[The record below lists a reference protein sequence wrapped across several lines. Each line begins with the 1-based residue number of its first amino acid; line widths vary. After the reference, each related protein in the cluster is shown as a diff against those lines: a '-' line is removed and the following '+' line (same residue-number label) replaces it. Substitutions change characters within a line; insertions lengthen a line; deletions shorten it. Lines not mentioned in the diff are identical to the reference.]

1 MSDLRKCLAQCAA
14 VFALSVTLT
23 VHGVGQDAPPESPN
37 ALCIQPAGDPKE
49 ATWITIPGYY
59 YLGSPTFSPD
69 GQWVAFDAYKSNAP
83 RVVSEVWIVKSDG
96 SDPRKVAIGAT
107 PRWSPDGER
116 LLFMREQRNAVE
128 QQQHGVFVV
137 ERDGTDE
144 QFICEGRWPDWSPDG
159 SQIVFSRGEP
169 DTRGG
174 TQEFSRVYIAKAD
187 GTGPELLANGDC
199 PAWSPDGQLVACSYR
214 DPAIGPPMVRIVDLK
229 SGMQRFIGYGWF
241 RPNWTPDSRSV
252 TANGV
257 LAERK
262 TGAIRLAATGGN
274 NPPAPVTE
282 VAGATSPC
290 FSADG
295 RLLVFAAPH
304 AAE

>member
-1 MSDLRKCLAQCAA
+1 MSDSRNCLLAQCA
-14 VFALSVTLT
+14 VFVALSISLGLHAAAEETRP
-23 VHGVGQDAPPESPN
+23 DSPN
-37 ALCIQPAGDPKE
+37 ALCIQPMGAPNE
-49 ATWITIPGYY
+49 PTWITIPGYY

-83 RVVSEVWIVKSDG
+83 RVVSEVWIVKADG
-96 SDPRKVAIGAT
+96 SDPRKLVAGAT
-107 PRWSPDGER
+107 PRWSPDGKR
-116 LLFMREQRNAVE
+116 LLFMREQRNPVE
-128 QQQHGVFVV
+128 QQQHGVFLVD
-137 ERDGTDE
+137 RDGTNE
-144 QFICEGRWPDWSPDG
+144 HFICEGRWPDWSPDG

-214 DPAIGPPMVRIVDLK
+214 DLGPPMVRIIDLK
-229 SGMQRFIGYGWF
+229 MGLQRFIGYGWF

-262 TGAIRLAATGGN
+262 TGAIRLSVAGGN
-274 NPPAPVTE
+274 NPPTAVTE
-282 VAGATSPC
+282 VGGATSPC

-295 RLLVFAAPH
+295 RFLVFAAPH
-304 AAE
+304 SAE